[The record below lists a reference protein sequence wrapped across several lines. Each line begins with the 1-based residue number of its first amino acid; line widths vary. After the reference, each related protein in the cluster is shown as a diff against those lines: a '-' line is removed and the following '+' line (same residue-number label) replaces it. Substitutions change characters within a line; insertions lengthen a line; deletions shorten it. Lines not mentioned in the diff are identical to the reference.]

1 MNTHEPQARC
11 TTSEEETEQIM
22 KTNGID
28 RMDKVSH
35 LFLEN
40 ADHAREAYQ
49 LIQDKKI
56 DIISM

>member
-1 MNTHEPQARC
+1 
-11 TTSEEETEQIM
+11 M